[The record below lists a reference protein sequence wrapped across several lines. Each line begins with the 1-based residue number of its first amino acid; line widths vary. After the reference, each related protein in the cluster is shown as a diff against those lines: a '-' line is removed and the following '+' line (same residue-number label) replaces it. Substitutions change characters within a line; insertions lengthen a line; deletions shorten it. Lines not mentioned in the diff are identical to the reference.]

1 MLTNRS
7 DSIAKLTRNN
17 FMWSF
22 VNCMCINAHAD
33 EEPPA
38 TEPTPSPNTPPT
50 IDIET
55 LLARVRKEE
64 KDKLYGEIK
73 KLKDENL
80 AYKGKIENYV
90 LSIGSYQTEA
100 EKLRAEIDKLKQA
113 PGDAEKVLQDKI
125 EKLQKELDDAKKNT
139 PDEKALREQIAA
151 EYEVKSYMKDK
162 LAENKDNILSS
173 FASDVKGSTKEE
185 IDASIATAVEKTVQ
199 IKKDLGLLDE
209 EGNPVAPSTKPS
221 PKDKDKK
228 DANNKKTPPVAA
240 PAFSATEEF
249 DPDFVRNLDP
259 RSPEYA
265 EFRKKMGLH

>member
-7 DSIAKLTRNN
+7 NSIVKLTRDN
-17 FMWSF
+17 FMRPF
-22 VNCMCINAHAD
+22 ANRLCIHAHAD
-33 EEPPA
+33 EEPPVVV
-38 TEPTPSPNTPPT
+38 TPAPLDSAPPA

-80 AYKGKIENYV
+80 AYKGKIESYV

-100 EKLRAEIDKLKQA
+100 EKLHAEIDKLKTA
-113 PGDAEKVLQDKI
+113 PGEAEKALQAEIDKL
-125 EKLQKELDDAKKNT
+125 KTELDEAKKNT

-151 EYEVKSYMKDK
+151 EYEVKAYQKDK
-162 LAENKDNILSS
+162 LTENKDNILSS

-185 IDASIATAVEKTVQ
+185 IDASIAAAIEKTVQ
-199 IKKDLGLLDE
+199 IKKDLGLLDAD
-209 EGNPVAPSTKPS
+209 GNPVNAPTKPN
-221 PKDKDKK
+221 PTKK

-240 PAFSATEEF
+240 PAATVTEEF
-249 DPDFVRNLDP
+249 DSDYIRSLDP

>member
-1 MLTNRS
+1 MLTNCS
-7 DSIAKLTRNN
+7 NSIAKLTRDN
-17 FMWSF
+17 FMRSF
-22 VNCMCINAHAD
+22 INRLCINAHAD
-33 EEPPA
+33 EEPPVA
-38 TEPTPSPNTPPT
+38 DPTPSSNTPPA

-162 LAENKDNILSS
+162 LAENKDTILSS
-173 FASDVKGSTKEE
+173 FAGDVKGVTKEE
-185 IDASIATAVEKTVQ
+185 IDASIAAAVEKTMQ
-199 IKKDLGLLDE
+199 IKKDLGLLDAD
-209 EGNPVAPSTKPS
+209 GNPVVPNTTKPTL
-221 PKDKDKK
+221 KDKK
-228 DANNKKTPPVAA
+228 DTNKKTPPVAA
-240 PAFSATEEF
+240 PAASSTEDF
-249 DPDFVRNLDP
+249 DPDYVRNLDP
-259 RSPEYA
+259 SSPEYA